1 MIFVFDLL
9 FLIDSFFVYVGKC
22 SYGGFSDVYWGFF
35 VIGGIN
41 KEILDFGFFIYYYFY
56 IEVGWVVV

>member
-9 FLIDSFFVYVGKC
+9 FLIDGFFVNVGKC
-22 SYGGFSDVYWGFF
+22 SYGGFSDVYWWFF

-41 KEILDFGFFIYYYFY
+41 KEILDFGFFLYYYFY